1 MLISKIH
8 KVLAI
13 AARVPGNRQRFLD
26 AGLLETK
33 TGQLVEHWREK
44 FPNLQPIDKA
54 EIRNSP
60 GLFLANASDVVYR
73 GTTSGS
79 RGQVLTYFAGEEWN
93 RLRVAAR
100 MRSLR
105 WWGIDDSIPIVNV
118 ASRLQPIRS
127 VDVTLAGEI
136 DEGFLT
142 RLLEVLSVRPA
153 VVRGYP
159 SRLCEVASRLYG
171 KSLPTVLGV
180 IVTGEGW
187 FEFQKSLLERVFD
200 APFID
205 EYGCQETGI
214 SGLTCPEANRLHLD
228 SDRCLY
234 EVIDGQLVTTDL
246 YNFTMPMVRYCCG
259 DVVELEETPCSCGR
273 KGLTATVCGRVE
285 DTIETS
291 RGRVFSGNVK
301 LPPFPGIL
309 NYQVIRRET
318 SIDLILK
325 EVVEKWSDRNLE
337 PLDNWIRHT
346 FGNLEIRYF
355 GKPPSPPEV
364 PPREVLSEKDW
375 ISQLTS
381 GSWGDLFD
389 RSLPQGNIAAAAK
402 LLKQAID
409 PSIISGSGISEAT
422 RNLAIAVSQT
432 PTTGNPDIDRTIGR
446 ILLFANTVLGGDEL
460 LCDRAVEI
468 LREAEGDRFSDPT
481 QFDLYLLSL
490 YQKTEKLQSI
500 LDYRP
505 CQIDRFNIHHSL
517 YGFEGAIATARNRNS
532 PLTKSLNPLLAI
544 FIADLNFFA
553 SRFHTAILASWR
565 ELIWNREIWEISR
578 ITDADSFLT
587 AWLHLRRAFWKNRK
601 TPEILEAALTK
612 LRETAKTP
620 QEQAKAILET
630 GYVNLLLEKQL
641 DSEFWLTTAMQ
652 QSQNLDRTLEKG
664 EFDPLPWS
672 PILRNIAQGFLNGG
686 KPELAYQCLLASAP
700 PSSRVSAFER
710 LAKHCNRK
718 QSPIFEIRDR

>member
-1 MLISKIH
+1 MSSQLHKILT
-8 KVLAI
+8 V
-13 AARVPGNRQRFLD
+13 AARVPGNRQRFFE
-26 AGLLETK
+26 AGLLEIK
-33 TGQLVEHWREK
+33 TGQLVENWREH

-136 DEGFLT
+136 DERFLQ

-171 KSLPTVLGV
+171 KSLPNVLGV

-228 SDRCLY
+228 VDRCLY

-259 DVVELEETPCSCGR
+259 DVVELDETPCSCGR
-273 KGLTATVCGRVE
+273 EGLTATVCGRVE
-285 DTIETS
+285 DTIATS
-291 RGRVFSGNVK
+291 RGRMLSGK
-301 LPPFPGIL
+301 LQLPPFPEIL
-309 NYQVIRRET
+309 NYQVIRREH

-325 EVVEKWSDRNLE
+325 DVVENWSDRDLYPLE
-337 PLDNWIRHT
+337 NWLRQT

-355 GKPPSPPEV
+355 AQPPSSPEV
-364 PPREVLSEKDW
+364 PPREGVSQTEW
-375 ISQLTS
+375 MSQLTS

-389 RSLPQGNIAAAAK
+389 RPLPDGKITLAAK

-409 PSIISGSGISEAT
+409 PSMISGSGISEAT

-432 PTTGNPDIDRTIGR
+432 PQTGNPDIDRTIGR
-446 ILLFANTVLGGDEL
+446 ILLFANTVLGADKS

-468 LREAEGDRFSDPT
+468 LREAEGDRFSDPI

-490 YQKTEKLQSI
+490 YQKTEKLPRI
-500 LDYRP
+500 LKYRP
-505 CQIDRFNIHHSL
+505 CRIDRFNIHHSL
-517 YGFEGAIATARNRNS
+517 YGFERAIATARNRNS
-532 PLTKSLNPLLAI
+532 PLTKSLNPLLSI

-565 ELIWNREIWEISR
+565 EFIENREIWEISR
-578 ITDADSFLT
+578 LTDADSFLT
-587 AWLHLRRAFWKNRK
+587 AWLQLRREFWKNGK
-601 TPEILEAALTK
+601 NPDVLNAALTQ

-620 QEQAKAILET
+620 QETAKAILET
-630 GYVNLLLEKQL
+630 GYANVLMGHPL
-641 DSEFWLTTAMQ
+641 DAAFWLSSAMQ

-686 KPELAYQCLLASAP
+686 KPELAYQCLLASAS

-710 LAKHCNRK
+710 LAKQCNRK